1 MVRWKEIINKSILI
15 WAVRLYL
22 AIYAALL
29 ETPVRD
35 PRFKILILAP
45 PLPPLGVVDFNAS
58 HLRNSNDFPKM

>member
-1 MVRWKEIINKSILI
+1 MVRWKETINKSILI

-29 ETPVRD
+29 ETPFQD
-35 PRFKILILAP
+35 SNLG
-45 PLPPLGVVDFNAS
+45 PPLGVVDFNAS